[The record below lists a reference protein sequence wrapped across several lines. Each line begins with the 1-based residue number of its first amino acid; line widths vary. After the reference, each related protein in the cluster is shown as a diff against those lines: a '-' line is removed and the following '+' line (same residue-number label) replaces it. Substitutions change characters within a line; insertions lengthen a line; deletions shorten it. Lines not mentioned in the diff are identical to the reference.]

1 MKIPLRKFS
10 VFDYSAGCTTSGCN
24 LLHGERDERESGCS
38 ELLKSL
44 LQHRVKA
51 PNSFRLHPVLAI
63 ETVFMAS
70 HIKHT
75 FFLCGKG
82 FSSEWII

>member
-24 LLHGERDERESGCS
+24 SVHGERGERESGCS

-44 LQHRVKA
+44 LQHWVRA
-51 PNSFRLHPVLAI
+51 SNSFRLRPVLAV
-63 ETVFMAS
+63 EMVFMAS
-70 HIKHT
+70 LIKHT